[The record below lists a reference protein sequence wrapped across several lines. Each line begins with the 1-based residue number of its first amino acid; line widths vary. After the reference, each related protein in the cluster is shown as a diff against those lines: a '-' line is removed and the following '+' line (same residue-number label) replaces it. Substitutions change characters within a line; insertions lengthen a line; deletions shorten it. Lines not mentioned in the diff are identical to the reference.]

1 MCPPIPPGSPRT
13 ESWRKRL
20 HSYFQAESPIKYY
33 VAKIRLFSSKKIQA
47 QGRIYEKML
56 TFQQVDYIIEKP
68 TKSKRFAAIPVAKQI

>member
-1 MCPPIPPGSPRT
+1 MQKQCVRPLRRETLARNRGVKNCTLI
-13 ESWRKRL
+13 
-20 HSYFQAESPIKYY
+20 F
-33 VAKIRLFSSKKIQA
+33 RLFSSKKLQA